1 MKMEEWLIPLAFV
14 VGGMFAVLWSA
25 ERSTEHA
32 AELARIFGISELA
45 IGFILL
51 SIATS
56 LPEFVISTT
65 AALKGGTDLS
75 VGNVFGANIAD
86 VTFVLGVAAILGV
99 VAIKRR
105 DLNELVM
112 IMLGTSL
119 ISLFFVIYEPGRL
132 TGAALFLIFLAYVY
146 WMLSKGKKGEEAKM
160 EPKKRVFLPHMT
172 KFIFFIAIVL
182 FMAQIVVDNAI
193 KLSNILG
200 IAETVIGGTLI
211 ALGTTFPEL
220 SVSIAAARKNKEKM
234 AIGNAVG
241 SAIVNLTMI
250 FGIAL
255 MINPAISFAPAL
267 KLIIFSVM
275 ANILLL
281 YLVVVR
287 KGIDKRAGML
297 LVLGYLAFLVI
308 FGAGSI

>member
-1 MKMEEWLIPLAFV
+1 MSEWLIPLLYV
-14 VGGMFAVLWSA
+14 LGGLIVVLWSA
-25 ERSTEHA
+25 EKSTKHA

-56 LPEFVISTT
+56 LPEFVISAT
-65 AALKGGTDLS
+65 AAFKGGTDLS

-86 VTFVLGVAAILGV
+86 VTLVLGVAAILGV
-99 VAIKRR
+99 VAIKRK
-105 DLNELVM
+105 DLDQLVM
-112 IMLGTSL
+112 IMLATSL

-146 WMLSKGKKGEEAKM
+146 WMLSKGKKKGAPIK
-160 EPKKRVFLPHMT
+160 EPQKRVFLPHLT

-182 FMAQIVVDNAI
+182 LMAQIVVDNSI
-193 KLSNILG
+193 RLSNILG

-211 ALGTTFPEL
+211 SLGTTFPEL
-220 SVSIAAARKNKEKM
+220 SVSIAAARQKKEKM

-250 FGIAL
+250 FGVAL

-267 KLIIFSVM
+267 KLIIFSVI
-275 ANILLL
+275 ANMVLL
-281 YLVVVR
+281 YLVIVR
-287 KGIDKRAGML
+287 KGIDKKAGMA